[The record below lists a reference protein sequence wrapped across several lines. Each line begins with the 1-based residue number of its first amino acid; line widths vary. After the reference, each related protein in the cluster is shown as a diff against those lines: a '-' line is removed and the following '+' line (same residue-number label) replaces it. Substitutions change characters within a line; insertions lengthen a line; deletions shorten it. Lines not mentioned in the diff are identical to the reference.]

1 MKRRAF
7 LPYLSMMREV
17 GDDKTRKWPKAR
29 VATVWLDGCSGCH
42 MSLLDMDERLILLEE
57 KIELVYSPLVDA
69 KQFPENVDVALVE
82 GSVSSEDDL
91 HKIKLIRKNSK
102 VLVALGDCAV
112 TGNIPSMRTVFPLA
126 KVLERVYEENAT
138 INKHVPTKI
147 VPKLLER
154 VMPLHEVVNVD
165 IYLPGCPP
173 SADNIFFAI
182 SELLEGRM
190 PDLNSTTRFGA

>member
-1 MKRRAF
+1 MTNAKVA
-7 LPYLSMMREV
+7 
-17 GDDKTRKWPKAR
+17 KAR
-29 VATVWLDGCSGCH
+29 VATAWLDGCSGCH

-69 KQFPENVDVALVE
+69 KQFPQNVDVALVE

-91 HKIKLIRKNSK
+91 HKIRLIRANSK
-102 VLVALGDCAV
+102 VLIALGDCSV

-126 KVLERVYEENAT
+126 KVLERVYEENTT
-138 INKHVPTKI
+138 INKHVPTKM

-165 IYLPGCPP
+165 LYLPGCPP
-173 SADNIFFAI
+173 SAQDIFFAI

-190 PDLNSTTRFGA
+190 PDLSTTMRFGA

>member
-1 MKRRAF
+1 M
-7 LPYLSMMREV
+7 S
-17 GDDKTRKWPKAR
+17 KAR

-42 MSLLDMDERLILLEE
+42 MSLLDMDERLILLEQ

-82 GSVSSEDDL
+82 GSISSVEDL
-91 HKIKLIRKNSK
+91 HKIRLIRKNSK
-102 VLVALGDCAV
+102 IVVSLGDCAV
-112 TGNIPSMRTVFPLA
+112 TGNIPSMRTVFPLE
-126 KVLERVYEENAT
+126 KMLERVYVENAT
-138 INKHVPTKI
+138 INNHPPTSI

-154 VMPLHEVVNVD
+154 VMPLHEVVRVD
-165 IYLPGCPP
+165 LYLPGCPP

-190 PDLNSTTRFGA
+190 PDLNPTTRFGA